1 MTLPDSFR
9 SSHACQRI
17 VSNVE
22 AAAFHR
28 EWYQERAEEYGPKI
42 RGNIEMGMLVS
53 GMDYLQAQRLRR
65 QFRLDMVNMFSGVD
79 TLLMPT
85 TPAPAPRD
93 LTTTGDAV
101 FQAPWTSSGL
111 PTITIPSGL
120 ATNGLPL
127 GTQLAGLPFEEG
139 PLLGVAKWCEEV
151 LNVDLWPTDYI

>member
-1 MTLPDSFR
+1 MASMNTLDFCLH
-9 SSHACQRI
+9 SSH
-17 VSNVE
+17 S
-22 AAAFHR
+22 
-28 EWYQERAEEYGPKI
+28 
-42 RGNIEMGMLVS
+42 
-53 GMDYLQAQRLRR
+53 
-65 QFRLDMVNMFSGVD
+65 FSG
-79 TLLMPT
+79 TESAT

-151 LNVDLWPTDYI
+151 LNLDLWPTDYI